1 MTLKQEIRDLLEEV
15 AKTQEILAKIL
26 AFRSDFQEDTLLEL
40 GRTRVS
46 AITFAEIFDRYYTAL
61 ETMFLRISQYY
72 GNGLDSGRWH
82 SDLLH
87 KMTLTLP
94 DVRQAMLQDE
104 TAALLQELLRF
115 RHFRRYYF
123 ELEYDWDKIDFL
135 NKKLD
140 EAVPLVTRDLT
151 HFAGFLNALLANN
164 GL

>member
-1 MTLKQEIRDLLEEV
+1 MTLRQEVHDLLEEV
-15 AKTQEILAKIL
+15 AKTRKILAKIL
-26 AFRSDFQEDTLLEL
+26 AFRSDFQEGDLLTL
-40 GRTRVS
+40 GRSRVS

-72 GNGLDSGRWH
+72 GNGLDSERWH

-87 KMTLTLP
+87 KMTLNLP
-94 DVRQAMLQDE
+94 DVRQAMLEDK
-104 TAALLQELLRF
+104 TTALLQEFLRF

-151 HFAGFLNALLANN
+151 RFAAFLEAISTDE
-164 GL
+164 